1 MRLNWKTQAITK
13 ISQMRLNAAKTATT
27 ATKTAT
33 KTGDNTHARN
43 RKRNLLTT
51 D

>member
-13 ISQMRLNAAKTATT
+13 ISQMLLN

-33 KTGDNTHARN
+33 KSATQNCD
-43 RKRNLLTT
+43 
-51 D
+51 